1 MTRQA
6 MRNMPLH
13 PSMLDNRANTENQDD
28 ENEAETP
35 YEAKRRKDEE
45 IRTVLERMGFDRRE
59 FRGEIPQFFIDMAN
73 NHIRKQQAEQNK
85 AQSNTQ
91 TNPDKTACE
100 QNAQPDHN
108 DTDKRQHT
116 LDEIDIELMRS
127 EGIPIPGEDEEE
139 ESTQEPIEYLDK
151 ETLRRIGIFK

>member
-1 MTRQA
+1 
-6 MRNMPLH
+6 
-13 PSMLDNRANTENQDD
+13 MLDNRATTENQDD
-28 ENEAETP
+28 ETEDETP

-73 NHIRKQQAEQNK
+73 NQIRKQQAEQNK
-85 AQSNTQ
+85 SQPNTQ
-91 TNPDKTACE
+91 IKPDNATSE
-100 QNAQPDHN
+100 QNKHPDQ
-108 DTDKRQHT
+108 DATDKRQHT

-127 EGIPIPGEDEEE
+127 EGIPIPGEDEDDEDD
-139 ESTQEPIEYLDK
+139 SNQKPIEYLDK

>member
-1 MTRQA
+1 

-28 ENEAETP
+28 EAEQETP

-73 NHIRKQQAEQNK
+73 NQIRKQQAEQNK
-85 AQSNTQ
+85 
-91 TNPDKTACE
+91 
-100 QNAQPDHN
+100 QPGQD
-108 DTDKRQHT
+108 DTDKPQHT
-116 LDEIDIELMRS
+116 LDEIDIEPMRS
-127 EGIPIPGEDEEE
+127 EGIPIPGEDEEDE
-139 ESTQEPIEYLDK
+139 DDSNQEPIEYLDK